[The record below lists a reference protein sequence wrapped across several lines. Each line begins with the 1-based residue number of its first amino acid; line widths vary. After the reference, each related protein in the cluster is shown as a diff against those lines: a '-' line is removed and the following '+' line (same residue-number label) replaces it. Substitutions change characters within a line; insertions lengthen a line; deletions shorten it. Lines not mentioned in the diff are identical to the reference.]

1 MAVRDEQAAIG
12 LEVEWAG
19 LRLGAADAA
28 AAEAMQQRIVATAE
42 RLYRQY
48 GYQKTTVADIAAEL
62 GMSPANVYRFFASK
76 TAIIEAVTRKVTSEI
91 VAEVREAIAVP
102 GLSARERLS
111 LFATV
116 LHRAVVQRC
125 IGDQRLHAM
134 VHVAIEQNSGVVMAF
149 KETLRRMIAAIIAD
163 GVAAGEFEVEDVDI
177 AAHCFQA
184 AMISCCHPVIVEH
197 RLRNGEDIEATLEPL
212 LAFAFRGLGARDP
225 G

>member
-1 MAVRDEQAAIG
+1 MAVRDEQAAIE

-19 LRLGAADAA
+19 LRIGAADAA

-42 RLYRQY
+42 RLFRQY

-76 TAIIEAVTRKVTSEI
+76 AAIIEAVTRKVTSEI
-91 VAEVREAIAVP
+91 ASHVREAIAVP

-116 LHRAVVQRC
+116 LHRAVVHRC

-134 VHVAIEQNSGVVMAF
+134 VHVAIEQNTGVIMVF
-149 KETLRRMIAAIIAD
+149 KETLRRMVAAIIAD
-163 GVAAGEFEVEDVDI
+163 GAAAGEFDVADVDI

-184 AMISCCHPVIVEH
+184 ALISCCHPVIVEH

-212 LAFAFRGLGARDP
+212 LAFAFRGLGAHDP

>member
-1 MAVRDEQAAIG
+1 MPVRDDEAAIE

-91 VAEVREAIAVP
+91 AAEVRAAIAVP

-111 LFATV
+111 QFATV

-125 IGDQRLHAM
+125 IGDHRLHAM

-163 GVAAGEFEVEDVDI
+163 GVAAGEFDVADVEV

-197 RLRNGEDIEATLEPL
+197 RLRNGEDIEATLGPL
-212 LAFAFRGLGARDP
+212 LAFAFRGLGVRDL